1 MKKATKK
8 TIKANPEHYI
18 RLLLNRMDTLIDDA
32 IDSINDM
39 PKTNSHEYLH
49 SYYMHKYERAQ
60 DFIRLLLELLEKDF
74 KLFKKKF
81 LEMEYKAKGERVD
94 SLDFLQNT
102 LIDEVNRVLSIIDN
116 RDNKD

>member
-1 MKKATKK
+1 MKKANKK

-39 PKTNSHEYLH
+39 PKTNRHEYAH
-49 SYYMHKYERAQ
+49 SYYMHKYETAQ
-60 DFIRLLLELLEKDF
+60 NFIRLLLELLEKDF
-74 KLFKKKF
+74 KLFKNKF
-81 LEMEYKAKGERVD
+81 LEMKYTDKGEIVD
-94 SLDFLQNT
+94 NLDLVQNT